1 MSLYPLKV
9 VFAIS
14 QMNQM
19 ENKWDDGNVSVKTNK
34 DQVELFV
41 GYVPKTFIVID
52 KLTKTAIFKRQPWWF
67 NELKGF
73 SLINSKGEVIM
84 IDKAT
89 LKEMNVRNI
98 MTHQTKTIPLFTKK
112 SMEEV
117 IVNIDR
123 MFD

>member
-1 MSLYPLKV
+1 MSLYELKT
-9 VFAIS
+9 VFTLS
-14 QMNQM
+14 QMNQW
-19 ENKWDDGNVSVKTNK
+19 EYKWDDGNVTVETDK
-34 DQVELFV
+34 DQVALSV
-41 GYVPKTFIVID
+41 GYVKKTFIVID
-52 KLTKTAIFKRQPWWF
+52 KATKTAIFKRQPWWF
-67 NELKGF
+67 NELRGF
-73 SLINSKGEVIM
+73 SLVNSKGEVIM

-89 LKEMNVRNI
+89 MKEMNVRNI